1 MQPYES
7 QTECDLSERN
17 LCKGKVMLEY
27 IKKQNYSFVCYAGDG
42 GNDFCPIQKLTQN
55 DLAFVRKGY
64 ALEKKI
70 PKMKESR
77 GLVVIAEIHYWTTT
91 VHDILAQIEK
101 KLESI

>member
-1 MQPYES
+1 
-7 QTECDLSERN
+7 
-17 LCKGKVMLEY
+17 MLDY
-27 IKKQNYSFVCYAGDG
+27 VKNKDYTFVCYAGDG
-42 GNDFCPIQKLTQN
+42 GNDFCPIQKLTSN

-77 GLVVIAEIHYWTTT
+77 GLHVTADIHYWNNG
-91 VHDILAQIEK
+91 HDILAQIEK